1 MAFKLA
7 FLDHAEAMK
16 GEDVLEPPSGNTTSR
31 EDRQVRDK
39 KTGAAGK
46 TAPVEGATPGLAGL
60 SQGSWWKTK
69 AKLLWVFNGVKKSF
83 FLLFFVLF
91 CFFSSACP
99 HSSSPFSFPTV
110 LQELV

>member
-1 MAFKLA
+1 
-7 FLDHAEAMK
+7 MK

-69 AKLLWVFNGVKKSF
+69 AKMLWVFNGVKKSF

-91 CFFSSACP
+91 CFFFLCLSSFFLSFLLS
-99 HSSSPFSFPTV
+99 HSATRAGLRQDKV
-110 LQELV
+110 KV